1 MSAGLRTRCTVL
13 FADLRGSTS
22 LYERLGNAAA
32 AGLVTQIV
40 QALAT
45 GATGFQGRVVKTL
58 GDGLIALFASAQSGV
73 EAALNMQALIA
84 GTAGIGLTNAATN
97 DGSSGIRL
105 HVALEHGDVIELGE
119 DVYGDAVNVAARLLD
134 HAGDQ
139 EILVTHQV
147 LEQVDEPTRRMF
159 RSLDTLSLRGREQP
173 VTVHACALRQLRDGD
188 VTCFES
194 WTEAAEPDG
203 IRLWGPPG
211 ELILGPRSLPAL
223 LGRGVQVHYM
233 VSDASTSR
241 MHAQLELRGPSIQI
255 TDLSSNGTHVQ
266 FSDGE
271 LVTLRRTSCILHG
284 RGRIGLGRLPEPGGT
299 ATVDFELVRLAPTQ
313 PAL

>member
-1 MSAGLRTRCTVL
+1 MSPGLRTRCTVL

-84 GTAGIGLTNAATN
+84 GTAGIGLK
-97 DGSSGIRL
+97 
-105 HVALEHGDVIELGE
+105 
-119 DVYGDAVNVAARLLD
+119 LD

-159 RSLDTLSLRGREQP
+159 RSLDTLSLRGRAQWNECAVRLRGTRHVAQKLMHSSWP
-173 VTVHACALRQLRDGD
+173 RTHRAGKVTRARRNGHCRLRACA
-188 VTCFES
+188 TC
-194 WTEAAEPDG
+194 TNTARTLKPAA
-203 IRLWGPPG
+203 
-211 ELILGPRSLPAL
+211 
-223 LGRGVQVHYM
+223 
-233 VSDASTSR
+233 
-241 MHAQLELRGPSIQI
+241 
-255 TDLSSNGTHVQ
+255 N
-266 FSDGE
+266 
-271 LVTLRRTSCILHG
+271 
-284 RGRIGLGRLPEPGGT
+284 
-299 ATVDFELVRLAPTQ
+299 
-313 PAL
+313 